1 MNFNQAVICGNMTR
15 EPEIRQVPSGQAV
28 CSFTVATNRVY
39 TTAAKERREE
49 TEFHNVVAWGKQA
62 EILGQYGKKG
72 KLILVAGRLQT
83 RSWEDKTH
91 PEIKHYRTEIIVDSF
106 QFGPNTSKGEEMSA
120 AAKGEELEPELQD
133 MPF

>member
-15 EPEIRQVPSGQAV
+15 EPELRKLDSGQFV

-39 TTAAKERREE
+39 TTAIKERKEE

-62 EILGQYGKKG
+62 EILAQYGKKG
-72 KLILVAGRLQT
+72 KLLLVTGRLQT
-83 RSWEDKTH
+83 RTWDDKTH
-91 PEIKHYRTEIIVDSF
+91 PEIKHYHTEIVVEDF
-106 QFGPNTSKGEEMSA
+106 QFGPKSSKDDETPPIVQEA
-120 AAKGEELEPELQD
+120 ASEPVPED